1 LQYGQPVQRF
11 LFLSHGPRAGRE
23 DDWQLAA
30 DSNVAQ
36 RAVLNVGPLV
46 VTEFIPD
53 HERIVLIENT
63 AEIQIQKENMLQ
75 FETRREQ
82 NGIPAAEKEAESNNG
97 KQRRHLSRDR
107 SGRTE
112 TNSPAFDK
120 L

>member
-1 LQYGQPVQRF
+1 
-11 LFLSHGPRAGRE
+11 
-23 DDWQLAA
+23 
-30 DSNVAQ
+30 
-36 RAVLNVGPLV
+36 V

-97 KQRRHLSRDR
+97 KQRHHLSRDR